1 MSNIR
6 QIIAT
11 TKKLAQMDPQDEAVE
26 ATVKELQE
34 VSSQL
39 GEQMREDKDSPAGQ
53 QSMKDD
59 MTFIGEQI
67 DKLHSAAIRPA
78 SNYARIVSILGG
90 LKRAV
95 MAAQRPQNAA
105 VRPRIAAVVEKVA
118 GIFSEVDTV
127 KDLDRPLDQIEKAV
141 HALYGQRGG
150 ELGQSANKV
159 YCHGLAE
166 KGHATNSKS

>member
-6 QIIAT
+6 PVIAT
-11 TKKLAQMDPQDEAVE
+11 LKKLAQMDPQDEAVE

-39 GEQMREDKDSPAGQ
+39 GEQMREDKNSPAGT

-59 MTFIGEQI
+59 MDMIGEQI
-67 DKLHSAAIRPA
+67 DKLHAAAIRPA
-78 SNYARIVSILGG
+78 ANYARIVSILGG

-95 MAAQRPQNAA
+95 LAAKRPQNAA
-105 VRPRIAAVVEKVA
+105 VRPKVAAIVEKVA

-127 KDLDRPLDQIEKAV
+127 EDLDRPLQEVERAV
-141 HALYGQRGG
+141 HSLYGQRGG

-166 KGHATNSKS
+166 KGHRSESTK

>member
-6 QIIAT
+6 QVIAT

-39 GEQMREDKDSPAGQ
+39 GEQMREDKNSPAGT

-59 MTFIGEQI
+59 MNMIGEQI
-67 DKLHSAAIRPA
+67 DKLHSAAIKPA
-78 SNYARIVSILGG
+78 ANYARIVAILGG

-105 VRPRIAAVVEKVA
+105 VRPKLASVVDKVA
-118 GIFSEVDTV
+118 GIFAEIDTTD
-127 KDLDRPLDQIEKAV
+127 DLDRPLSEIERAV
-141 HALYGQRGG
+141 HSLYGQRGG

-166 KGHATNSKS
+166 KGHSTDNKK